1 MATASHLFIA
11 TSSNHRSIVRII
23 LRPNENLIK
32 TSLLSTGGLKAGASR
47 VARLAYGVLSRRK
60 VAEEGAA
67 RLARVL
73 SALDLTALGVG
84 STLGVGVYVLAG
96 DVAKNYA
103 GPAVILSFLLAA
115 VASVFAGE
123 FLADVETQWNGLD
136 LRVVRYMYNNMG
148 SNPALLC
155 VFYFI
160 TTALKIKLK
169 MIYFNQAQFQAF
181 FNC

>member
-1 MATASHLFIA
+1 M
-11 TSSNHRSIVRII
+11 
-23 LRPNENLIK
+23 
-32 TSLLSTGGLKAGASR
+32 
-47 VARLAYGVLSRRK
+47 
-60 VAEEGAA
+60 A

-123 FLADVETQWNGLD
+123 LI
-136 LRVVRYMYNNMG
+136 G
-148 SNPALLC
+148 S
-155 VFYFI
+155 
-160 TTALKIKLK
+160 
-169 MIYFNQAQFQAF
+169 
-181 FNC
+181 

>member
-1 MATASHLFIA
+1 MSFPSDNLMG
-11 TSSNHRSIVRII
+11 NYEPVRG
-23 LRPNENLIK
+23 RGDQSPTVRQAYNE
-32 TSLLSTGGLKAGASR
+32 GGLKAGATR
-47 VARLAYGVLSRRK
+47 VARIAYGVLSRRK

-115 VASVFAGE
+115 VASVFAGRRRGSGPV
-123 FLADVETQWNGLD
+123 LSALD
-136 LRVVRYMYNNMG
+136 LTVLGVGSTLGTGVYM
-148 SNPALLC
+148 LLGD
-155 VFYFI
+155 VSF
-160 TTALKIKLK
+160 
-169 MIYFNQAQFQAF
+169 
-181 FNC
+181 